1 MVNKDYYSTLGV
13 DKKATQEQIK
23 KAYRKLAMKWHP
35 DRNPDNKEEAENKFK
50 DIGEAYS
57 VLSDKDKRK
66 KYDTFGTDKPQHSG
80 FQNNGDFQQ
89 SNFTS
94 NNAENLFQQFFFNFG
109 GGQNASSSQS
119 KFGGSPYGDFG
130 GFGSAFNGGMNND
143 YGGYGQK
150 SYKRKG
156 RTVQYDL
163 GLSLEELYFGRK
175 KTLKITRKRLNT
187 DNKSF
192 RTESKTLTIDIKKGW
207 KQGTKITF
215 ENEGDEDINITP
227 GDIQFVI
234 KEKKHD
240 VFERDGNNLVKTV
253 NITLKQALIGVNVN
267 VVTLDKRRLKIPITE
282 NTIRPGYIHR
292 VSGEGMPISKF
303 NGNKHGDLLIK
314 FNIQFPNRLNDEQK
328 EKIRDIL

>member
-175 KTLKITRKRLNT
+175 KTLKITRKRLNS

-240 VFERDGNNLVKTV
+240 VFERDGNNLV
-253 NITLKQALIGVNVN
+253 
-267 VVTLDKRRLKIPITE
+267 
-282 NTIRPGYIHR
+282 
-292 VSGEGMPISKF
+292 
-303 NGNKHGDLLIK
+303 
-314 FNIQFPNRLNDEQK
+314 
-328 EKIRDIL
+328 

>member
-35 DRNPDNKEEAENKFK
+35 DRNPDNKDKAEQKFK
-50 DIGEAYS
+50 EIGEAYS
-57 VLSDKDKRK
+57 VLSDKEKRK
-66 KYDTFGTDKPQHSG
+66 NYDQFGTDKPQHG

-94 NNAENLFQQFFFNFG
+94 NNAEKIFQQFFFNFG
-109 GGQNASSSQS
+109 GDQNASSQPNSHS
-119 KFGGSPYGDFG
+119 FGGSPFSDFG

-143 YGGYGQK
+143 YGGYQQAH
-150 SYKRKG
+150 KRKG

-163 GLSLEELYFGRK
+163 ALSLEELYYGRK
-175 KTLKITRKRLNT
+175 KTLKITRKRLNA
-187 DNKSF
+187 DNKTF

-207 KQGTKITF
+207 KQGTKVTF
-215 ENEGDEDINITP
+215 ENEGDEDIYIKP
-227 GDIQFVI
+227 GDIVFVI

-240 VFERDGNNLVKTV
+240 VFEREGNNLVKTV
-253 NITLKQALIGVNVN
+253 NITLKQALIGINVN
-267 VVTLDKRRLKIPITE
+267 VVTLDKRRLKVPITE
-282 NTIRPGYIHR
+282 NTICPGYIHR

-303 NGNKHGDLLIK
+303 NGNKFGDLLIK

-328 EKIRDIL
+328 EKIREAL